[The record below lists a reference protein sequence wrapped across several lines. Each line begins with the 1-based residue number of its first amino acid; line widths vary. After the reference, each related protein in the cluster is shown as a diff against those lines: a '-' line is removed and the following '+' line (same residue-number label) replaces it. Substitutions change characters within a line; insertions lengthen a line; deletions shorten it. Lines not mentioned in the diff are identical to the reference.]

1 MERSLTSRVLFAIIM
16 ALFTTTVVT
25 GVVIAYSLGFGPGF
39 FRIWGLSFLLAY
51 IIVVP
56 FILIVGPLVQRLVDV
71 IIISVERQSL
81 P

>member
-71 IIISVERQSL
+71 IIISVER
-81 P
+81 

>member
-71 IIISVERQSL
+71 IIISVGRQSL

>member
-1 MERSLTSRVLFAIIM
+1 MERSFTNRIFFAIIM
-16 ALFTTTVVT
+16 ALVTTSLVT
-25 GVVIAYSLGFGPGF
+25 GVVIAYNLGFGPGF

-71 IIISVERQSL
+71 IIISVG
-81 P
+81 

>member
-16 ALFTTTVVT
+16 ALFTTIVVT

>member
-1 MERSLTSRVLFAIIM
+1 MERSFTNRIFFAIIM

-25 GVVIAYSLGFGPGF
+25 GVVIVYNLGFGPGF
-39 FRIWGLSFLLAY
+39 FRAWGISFLLAY

-71 IIISVERQSL
+71 IIISVGRQSL

>member
-1 MERSLTSRVLFAIIM
+1 MERSFTNRIFFAIIM

-25 GVVIAYSLGFGPGF
+25 GVVIVYNLGFGPGF

-56 FILIVGPLVQRLVDV
+56 FILIVGPLVQRFVDV
-71 IIISVERQSL
+71 ITISLGRGQGA
-81 P
+81 

>member
-1 MERSLTSRVLFAIIM
+1 MERSFTNRIFFAIIM

-25 GVVIAYSLGFGPGF
+25 GVVIVYNLGFGPGF

-71 IIISVERQSL
+71 IIISVG
-81 P
+81 

>member
-1 MERSLTSRVLFAIIM
+1 MQTSLANRILFAIIM
-16 ALFTTTVVT
+16 ALFTTSLVT
-25 GVVIAYSLGFGPGF
+25 GVVLVVNLGFQPGF

-71 IIISVERQSL
+71 IIISVARQSL